1 MSGLW
6 PWLAVAGAG
15 ALHGLNPAGGWAFMA
30 ARGREPGG
38 RSRAWH
44 ALAPVAIG
52 HAASAAAIVALAA
65 LGLVTRRGALPWLAG
80 GLAAFAAVLHLAGG
94 LPQRLRAVAGQAGL
108 ALWSFGMGVVH
119 GTGLMLVPALIPL
132 CLSGS
137 PAREIT
143 ASGSLALA
151 LVAAAVHM
159 AALLTATGVMAALAR
174 RVRLDAA
181 VAGRLG
187 HLPAMRWMRVLVRRR
202 LQRGVRLAS
211 RSRSTS
217 SARSS
222 VDRPMCVRTLA
233 PTRPWRCCT
242 MCHASCATWRSWPG
256 ATWMAVPCV

>member
-1 MSGLW
+1 
-6 PWLAVAGAG
+6 
-15 ALHGLNPAGGWAFMA
+15 MA
-30 ARGREPGG
+30 ARGREPG
-38 RSRAWH
+38 SRTGAWH

-52 HAASAAAIVALAA
+52 HAASVAAIVALAA

-80 GLAAFAAVLHLAGG
+80 GLAAFAAALGLAGG
-94 LPQRLRAVAGQAGL
+94 LPQRLRTVAGPAGL
-108 ALWSFGMGVVH
+108 ALWSFGVGVVH

-132 CLSGS
+132 CLSAS
-137 PAREIT
+137 PTREIT

-151 LVAAAVHM
+151 LVAVAVHM
-159 AALLTATGVMAALAR
+159 AALLTATGAMAALAR
-174 RVRLDAA
+174 RFRPDAG

-187 HLPAMRWMRVLVRRR
+187 RLRPMRWTKVLVRR

-233 PTRPWRCCT
+233 PTRPCRCCT